1 MTIFTGLLVTWRP
14 SPNSK
19 PGWQVVS
26 NTKTSCEVASDSKV
40 ESTGTIVKATF
51 FVVACQVLPFVTF
64 WGVLSDL
71 FKG

>member
-1 MTIFTGLLVTWRP
+1 MTWRP

-26 NTKTSCEVASDSKV
+26 KASDSKV

-51 FVVACQVLPFVTF
+51 FVVAAARFFL
-64 WGVLSDL
+64 LSDL
-71 FKG
+71 LGCVK